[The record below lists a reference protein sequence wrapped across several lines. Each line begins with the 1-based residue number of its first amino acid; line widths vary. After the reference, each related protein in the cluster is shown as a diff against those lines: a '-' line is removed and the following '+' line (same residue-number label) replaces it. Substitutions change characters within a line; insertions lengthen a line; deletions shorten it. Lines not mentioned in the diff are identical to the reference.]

1 MMVPVVRRSLTRAS
15 LLLLALAWVLVRPL
29 AAAIPTDPTWIAG
42 VYDNADLDDAVLL
55 AAGLVGIGA
64 EPGLVETGGDRR
76 GRPLCRPRP
85 TWPASVTLLSLLDR
99 SPPGA

>member
-1 MMVPVVRRSLTRAS
+1 MTRAS
-15 LLLLALAWVLVRPL
+15 LLLLALVWVLVRPL

-55 AAGLVGIGA
+55 AAGLVGVGP
-64 EPGLVETGGDRR
+64 EPGPVETGADRR
-76 GRPLCRPRP
+76 SRSLTCVRP
-85 TWPASVTLLSLLDR
+85 TRPASVSLLTLLDR